1 MLLRTIT
8 LIWFTIVHFA
18 LGIGQVNAKTGDVK
32 YGSFIYDPQ
41 IEKTLFFFD
50 DIDEGDAFE
59 FRKATRNH
67 EIENI
72 VLGSNGGSVWE
83 GLSIA
88 GIIFDKGMNVYVPKG
103 AQCASACSYMFFAG
117 HQRKASGKLGVH
129 QFYSDSGSAKANVNK
144 IQEMSQFTVSEIVG
158 FLNEFGTPMFVLE
171 KMFQQTE
178 MYWFNSIELV
188 ELESTDYGL
197 SQQLLS
203 VIDTKTASLQN
214 NKATSIT
221 KLENEKIAELRAKF
235 SLLSKRA
242 KVKLVQEELNRVGC
256 PVGQADGVAGKK
268 TTYAVKQAAKN
279 LSLDELPADNFEL
292 YLALALEEN
301 AVCDYKLPDPTTVRK
316 SPPKVAKLNFANS
329 YDTFCGQTP
338 GRAIAAFDYYDPKI
352 NEGRFSLSGDA
363 RNYTKFRLNGTSII
377 FLGKDSHLSPG
388 KIYKSKNGYVHT
400 IKLANNHCSSITLK
414 AR

>member
-1 MLLRTIT
+1 MILLRKIT
-8 LIWFTIVHFA
+8 LIWCSIVHFA
-18 LGIGQVNAKTGDVK
+18 LGISQAYAETDDVK
-32 YGSFIYDPQ
+32 YGSFIYDPK

-171 KMFQQTE
+171 KMGA
-178 MYWFNSIELV
+178 YI
-188 ELESTDYGL
+188 
-197 SQQLLS
+197 
-203 VIDTKTASLQN
+203 
-214 NKATSIT
+214 
-221 KLENEKIAELRAKF
+221 
-235 SLLSKRA
+235 
-242 KVKLVQEELNRVGC
+242 
-256 PVGQADGVAGKK
+256 
-268 TTYAVKQAAKN
+268 
-279 LSLDELPADNFEL
+279 
-292 YLALALEEN
+292 
-301 AVCDYKLPDPTTVRK
+301 
-316 SPPKVAKLNFANS
+316 
-329 YDTFCGQTP
+329 
-338 GRAIAAFDYYDPKI
+338 
-352 NEGRFSLSGDA
+352 
-363 RNYTKFRLNGTSII
+363 
-377 FLGKDSHLSPG
+377 
-388 KIYKSKNGYVHT
+388 
-400 IKLANNHCSSITLK
+400 
-414 AR
+414 